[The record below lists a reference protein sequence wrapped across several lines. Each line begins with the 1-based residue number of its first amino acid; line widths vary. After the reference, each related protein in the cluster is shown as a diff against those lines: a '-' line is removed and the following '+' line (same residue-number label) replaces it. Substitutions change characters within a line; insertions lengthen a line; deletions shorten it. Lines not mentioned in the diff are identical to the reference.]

1 MRCTSK
7 ILYYNHMQ
15 RTKIITGLFILLS
28 YFSAKAADP
37 KKQYNVQWMEPA
49 VTVFE
54 DESTLKTLQFKNS
67 IPDENFNPQY
77 FISEILPNGTNSITV
92 TLKNVIVEPI
102 SEKELVKK
110 PETISSDFKITASVS
125 YKKKQPYSSI
135 LISAIR
141 KNSAGQFERLKSF
154 EPEITTSSNSTN
166 RIASRVYAPNSVL
179 ASGEWYKF
187 GVTQDGVYKMDY
199 KFLKDMG
206 IPVDSIDPRQ
216 IQIYGNGGGM
226 LPYLNSAPRIDDLRE
241 NAISVQGEN
250 DAKFDSSDYILFY
263 GTSQTKWTYDDSLAY
278 YKRQPNYYSDTTYFF
293 LTYGQQNGKRISSR
307 SSVSGA
313 NYSVS
318 TFDDYAFHE
327 IDGVNFLKS
336 GREWFGE
343 SMDNLNNTVSFNINS
358 PNIVG
363 SDTVFFKSAFAGRS
377 TNSAN
382 NYFSVYINN
391 NLIGNQ
397 SYPMVGTTAQD
408 NYASLVGF
416 NKTFTSS
423 NPVFKVVISMFSS
436 DPSAQGWLNF
446 IELKFRRSLTASNTS
461 GQLIFRDARSI
472 SPTNISE
479 FTITNVGVNTKSIWD
494 VSDPTNVVDQQFS
507 NTSGNISFTTP
518 TPKLNT
524 FVMFDNTM
532 YYTPKAVGRIENQN
546 LHSLP
551 LSTYLI
557 VTNPAFLN
565 AANDLADFHRRQDNM
580 TVTVVT
586 TQQVFNEFSSG
597 AQDVSAIRDFAKM
610 FYDRATNVSELP
622 KYLLLFGDASYDN
635 KYRIA
640 ANTNFVT
647 SYQSA
652 GSINQTQTY
661 ISDDF
666 FALLD
671 DSEGEWYNNE
681 IVDMSVGRI
690 PVGSVAAANQHL
702 NKIRNYV
709 SGGSPVM
716 GNWRNIVTFVG
727 DDQDYNIHFRQS
739 DTLANRIRS
748 LYPNLN
754 VEKIYL
760 DAYQQESTPGGQR
773 YPEVKKAINDRV
785 QRGTLLMTYIGHGG
799 ELGWAH
805 ERVLENDDINSWTN
819 TNKLAAFLTATCEFT
834 RVDDPDRVSSGEY
847 VFLNPSGGA
856 ICMFTTS
863 RLAYSSSNNNLCTKF
878 FTHIFEKVNG
888 EYQTTGDVFEK
899 TKSDMYVDP
908 YVRNFLYLGDP
919 AIKLA
924 YPEFAI
930 KTKTIN
936 GVTIGMNTDTLK
948 ALSKVT
954 ITGEVQDNSGAKMTS
969 FNGVIYPT
977 VYDKM
982 TTYST
987 LGNDINDPKNP
998 STPQPFTLQKNV
1010 IYSGKSSV
1018 VNGDFTYSFYVPK
1031 DIAYQYGNGKLSY
1044 YAQNGSIDASGS
1056 DTLVTIGGVNQN
1068 ATADNEGPV
1077 IRLYMNDENF
1087 VRGGMTNKDPILYAV
1102 ISDTSGVNTVG
1113 TGIGHDMS
1121 AELDNKTDKR
1131 YILNDY
1137 YENDLNSYQKGKVN
1151 YQFKDL
1157 ASGPHV
1163 LSLKAWDVYNNS
1175 SEATTEFIV
1184 TESATLALD
1193 HVLNYPNPFTTHTT
1207 FMFEHNR
1214 PFVPMDVQVQVF
1226 TVSGKLIK
1234 TLSDKITPTGYR
1246 SQDIEWDG
1254 LDDFG
1259 DKIGKGVY
1267 VYKLRIRTDDGDYAD
1282 KFEKLVIIR

>member
-1 MRCTSK
+1 MHKLK
-7 ILYYNHMQ
+7 ILQ
-15 RTKIITGLFILLS
+15 GLILLLL
-28 YFSAKAADP
+28 FSTSQAADP
-37 KKQYNVQWMEPA
+37 KKQISLAWMEPSQ
-49 VTVFE
+49 VRFD
-54 DESTLKTLQFKNS
+54 DESVLKALQFKNS
-67 IPDENFNPQY
+67 VPDENFNPQY
-77 FISEILPNGTNSITV
+77 FISEQLPNGTSSINV
-92 TLKNVIVEPI
+92 TLKNVVTEII
-102 SEKELVKK
+102 SDVSLIKK
-110 PETISSDFKITASVS
+110 PETFTTDFKITATVS

-135 LISAIR
+135 LILAIR

-154 EPEITTSSNSTN
+154 DVDMTTSGNSVN
-166 RIASRVYAPNSVL
+166 RIAARTYASNSIL
-179 ASGEWYKF
+179 ASGEWFKI
-187 GVTQDGVYKMDY
+187 GVTQDGVYKIDY
-199 KFLKDMG
+199 TFLKDLG
-206 IPVDSIDPRQ
+206 IDIDSIDPRK
-216 IQIYGNGGGM
+216 IQLYGNGGGM
-226 LPYLNSAPRIDDLRE
+226 LPFLNSKPRVDDLAE
-241 NAISVQGEN
+241 NAIFVQGEN
-250 DAKFDSSDYILFY
+250 DAKFDSTDYLLFY
-263 GTSQTKWTYDDSLAY
+263 GTSQTKWSYDDSLAV
-278 YKRQPNYYSDTTYFF
+278 YKRQINYYSDTTYFF
-293 LTYGQQNGKRISSR
+293 LTYGQQNGKRIQSR

-313 NYSVS
+313 NTFVN

-327 IDGVNFLKS
+327 VEAVNFLKS

-343 SMDNLNNTVSFNINS
+343 SLDNLNNSFTFNINS
-358 PNIVG
+358 PNIV
-363 SDTVFFKSAFAGRS
+363 STDSVFFRSAFAGRS
-377 TNSAN
+377 TNSTN
-382 NYFSVYINN
+382 NYFTVYVNN
-391 NLIGNQ
+391 TLMGNQ
-397 SYPMVGTTAQD
+397 PYPMVGTTAQD

-416 NKTFTSS
+416 SKVFNSS
-423 NPVFKVVISMFSS
+423 GPVFKVVVSMYSG

-446 IELKFRRSLTASNTS
+446 IELKYRRSLTAANTS

-472 SPTNISE
+472 GSGNISE
-479 FTITNVGVNTKSIWD
+479 FTVTSVPGNSKTVWD
-494 VSDPTNVVDQQFS
+494 VSDLFNIVDQQISFS
-507 NTSGNISFTTP
+507 NGTVSFTTP
-518 TPKLNT
+518 TPWLKT
-524 FVMFDNTM
+524 FAMFDNSM
-532 YYTPKAVGRIENQN
+532 LLTPKAVGRIENQN

-551 LSTYLI
+551 VTNYLI
-557 VTNPAFLN
+557 VTNPMFLS
-565 AANDLADFHRRQDNM
+565 AANELADFHRTNDNM
-580 TVTVVT
+580 SVTVVT
-586 TQQVFNEFSSG
+586 THQVFNEFSSG

-610 FYDRATNVSELP
+610 FYDRATSVAELP

-635 KYRIA
+635 KYRIPS
-640 ANTNFVT
+640 NTNYVT
-647 SYQSA
+647 SYQSP

-661 ISDDF
+661 ISDDY

-690 PVGSVAAANQHL
+690 PVGSVSEAAQHL
-702 NKIRNYV
+702 NKIKSYV
-709 SGGSPVM
+709 KGGSSVM
-716 GNWRNIVTFVG
+716 GSWRNIVSFVG

-739 DTLANRIRS
+739 DTLANRIRNA
-748 LYPNLN
+748 YPNFN
-754 VEKIYL
+754 VDKIYF

-773 YPEVKKAINDRV
+773 YPEVKKAITDRI

-805 ERVLENDDINSWTN
+805 ERVLENDDINGWTN
-819 TNKLAAFLTATCEFT
+819 FSKLAAFLTATCEFT
-834 RVDDPDRVSSGEY
+834 RVDDPDRISSGEY
-847 VFLNPSGGA
+847 VFLNPNGGA

-863 RLAYSSSNNNLCTKF
+863 RLAYSSSNNNLCTRF
-878 FTHIFEKVNG
+878 FSHIFEKVGG
-888 EYQTTGDVFEK
+888 EYQTTGDIFEK

-919 AIKLA
+919 ALKLA
-924 YPEFAI
+924 YPEYSV

-936 GVTIGMNTDTLK
+936 GITIGLNTDTLK

-969 FNGVIYPT
+969 FNGTIYPT

-982 TTYST
+982 ATYST
-987 LGNDINDPKNP
+987 IGNDINDAQNP

-1018 VNGDFTYSFYVPK
+1018 VNGDFAYSFYVPK

-1044 YAQNGSIDASGS
+1044 YAQNGVIDASGS
-1056 DTLVTIGGVNQN
+1056 DTLVTIGGVNPN

-1087 VRGGMTNKDPILYAV
+1087 VRGGMTDKDPILYAV

-1137 YENDLNSYQKGKVN
+1137 YENDLNSYQKGKLN
-1151 YQFKDL
+1151 YQFKNL
-1157 ASGPHV
+1157 TSGPHT
-1163 LSLKAWDVYNNS
+1163 LNLKAWDVYNNS
-1175 SEATTEFIV
+1175 SEASTDFIV
-1184 TESATLALD
+1184 SESATLALD

-1234 TLSDKITPTGYR
+1234 TLSNKITPTGYR
-1246 SQDIEWDG
+1246 SDDIEWDG

-1267 VYKLRIRTDDGDYAD
+1267 VYKLRIRTYDGDYAD
-1282 KFEKLVIIR
+1282 KFEKLVILR